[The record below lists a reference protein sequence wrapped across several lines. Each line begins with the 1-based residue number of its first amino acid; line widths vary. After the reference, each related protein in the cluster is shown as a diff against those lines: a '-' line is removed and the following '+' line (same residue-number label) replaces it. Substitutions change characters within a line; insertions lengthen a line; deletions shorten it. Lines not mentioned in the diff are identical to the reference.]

1 MTKDDIPDRLSNGGP
16 PLDDAEGHVPPWGRN
31 GIGRYFEWAAARKK
45 AFDAPF
51 DIARLRA
58 SRAAMIALTY
68 EEYVLE
74 ILERGRYLTAAD
86 TDRIAEIIAR
96 RGVRY

>member
-1 MTKDDIPDRLSNGGP
+1 MTTAPLSNGGP
-16 PLDDAEGHVPPWGRN
+16 PLDDDDTYTPPWGRN
-31 GIGRYFEWAAARKK
+31 GIGRYFEWAAAKKK

-51 DIARLRA
+51 DIAKLRA
-58 SRAAMIALTY
+58 QRAALIGLTY

-74 ILERGRYLTAAD
+74 ILERGRYLNAGDAE
-86 TDRIAEIIAR
+86 RIAEIVAK